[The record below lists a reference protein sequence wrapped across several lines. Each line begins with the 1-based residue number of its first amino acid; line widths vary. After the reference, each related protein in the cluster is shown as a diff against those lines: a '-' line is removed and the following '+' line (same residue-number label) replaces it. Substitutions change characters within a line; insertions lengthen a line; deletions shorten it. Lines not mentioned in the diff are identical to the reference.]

1 MPNYQRNLYLHPRH
15 TLWCFI
21 SDHDTLWLISDVC
34 QPDGRQIPPRCD
46 SELWKL
52 RFQSKPDHTL
62 MRNHQKKTW
71 LSPMPDMNVF
81 LFSFH
86 FYSLTVMV
94 GGCQESS
101 GLIPELRH
109 IKGTHECVPSSLHI
123 TKTQMHAFLYLH
135 FIGHLLEM
143 EICWTRDQKCV
154 TQTSQIQDGRTGGYV
169 YCYLIS
175 CNKTVVDEQ

>member
-1 MPNYQRNLYLHPRH
+1 MSVSQTVVRSHLDVTQSSESCAFSWNQIIP
-15 TLWCFI
+15 WCETI
-21 SDHDTLWLISDVC
+21 
-34 QPDGRQIPPRCD
+34 
-46 SELWKL
+46 K
-52 RFQSKPDHTL
+52 
-62 MRNHQKKTW
+62 KKTW
-71 LSPMPDMNVF
+71 LSPKPDMNVF

-86 FYSLTVMV
+86 FYSLTVMF
-94 GGCQESS
+94 GSCQESS

-123 TKTQMHAFLYLH
+123 TKTQMHVFLYLH

>member
-1 MPNYQRNLYLHPRH
+1 MSVSQTVVRSHLDVTQSSESCAFSRNQIIP
-15 TLWCFI
+15 WCETIKKKLDCLQCLIWMFSCFPFI
-21 SDHDTLWLISDVC
+21 FT
-34 QPDGRQIPPRCD
+34 
-46 SELWKL
+46 
-52 RFQSKPDHTL
+52 
-62 MRNHQKKTW
+62 
-71 LSPMPDMNVF
+71 
-81 LFSFH
+81 
-86 FYSLTVMV
+86 TVMV

-123 TKTQMHAFLYLH
+123 TKTQMHVFLYLH
-135 FIGHLLEM
+135 FIGHLLEI